1 MKKYSKII
9 AVAMAVL
16 MIMMTSI
23 TAFADYPVLTEGEL
37 HGVNIVEAF
46 EETVTFVFTSDE
58 TAEYVLNS
66 FYNEEDDDIDPFVTI
81 YDEDGYEIANG
92 DDTGLE
98 DLNFTVRFVA
108 EAGQVYYIELASFL
122 GDDSFDIMI
131 EACDEHTEC
140 FDNDYDAYCDWCD
153 ELLCDHIC
161 HKGGITGFF
170 WKIINFFNSLFFIN
184 PFCECGAWHY

>member
-9 AVAMAVL
+9 AVAMTVL

-81 YDEDGYEIANG
+81 YDEDGYEVANG
-92 DDTGLE
+92 DDTYE
-98 DLNFTVRFVA
+98 DFNFAVRFVA
-108 EAGQVYYIELASFL
+108 EAGQVYYIEVASFN

-140 FDNDYDAYCDWCD
+140 YDNDFDGYCDWCD

-161 HKGGITGFF
+161 HKGGIAGFF